1 MAENAP
7 QWSMMIGTYLEV
19 EGCLRAALV
28 SLLGGDMDFK
38 IVDGF
43 VIALE
48 TGFTCVLV
56 NVNGF
61 GGGGGGGAE
70 ALRDPMESNRS
81 FPVMWTLRVDFAP
94 FEIFRHMLD
103 FKSSM
108 SHLGLG

>member
-7 QWSMMIGTYLEV
+7 QWSMMIGSYLEV
-19 EGCLRAALV
+19 EGCLGAALV

-48 TGFTCVLV
+48 TGFTFVLV

-61 GGGGGGGAE
+61 GGGGRDAE
-70 ALRDPMESNRS
+70 RTDGIKQVLPSDES
-81 FPVMWTLRVDFAP
+81 
-94 FEIFRHMLD
+94 
-103 FKSSM
+103 
-108 SHLGLG
+108 